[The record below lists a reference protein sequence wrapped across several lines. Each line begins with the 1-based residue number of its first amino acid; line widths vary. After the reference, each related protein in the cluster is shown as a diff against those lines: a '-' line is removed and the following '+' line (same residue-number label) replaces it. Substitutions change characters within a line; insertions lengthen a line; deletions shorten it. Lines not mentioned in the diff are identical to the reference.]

1 MKVVIPIF
9 FMYSLL
15 GIVFYNIITD
25 VVGLCFF
32 ITYILFSITYFRKTF
47 IPYVLNWFKMV
58 INDPLLMEKMRKDK
72 SMQGYIGFI
81 GNLYISSQNNSSKL
95 FKIVDK
101 VSYFAF
107 LLIPLLVYVHY
118 ILYKQ
123 IKSTKE

>member
-47 IPYVLNWFKMV
+47 IPYVINWFKMV

-72 SMQGYIGFI
+72 SMSGYIGFI
-81 GNLYISSQNNSSKL
+81 GNFYISSQNNSSKL
-95 FKIVDK
+95 FKIVNK
-101 VSYFAF
+101 ISYFAF
-107 LLIPLLVYVHY
+107 LLMPFFVYVHY